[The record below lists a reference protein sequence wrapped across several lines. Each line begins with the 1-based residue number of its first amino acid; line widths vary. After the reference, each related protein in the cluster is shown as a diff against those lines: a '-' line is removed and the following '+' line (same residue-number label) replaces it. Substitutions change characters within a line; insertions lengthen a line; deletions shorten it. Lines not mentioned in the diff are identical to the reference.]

1 MQRFFLSTLLF
12 FVSIIYCHAKSLGRI
27 GNQLDTTTNCSS
39 GFLLM
44 GGSTDVDEA
53 VKWFLA
59 KSGGGDIVIIRASG
73 GAGYNEYMYKLGKVN
88 SVETLLINSKEE
100 ALDPSTAAIIQNAE
114 AVFIAGGDQWNY
126 INFWSNTPVQEAL
139 NYLIKIKHAPIGGT
153 SAGLAVMGQYV
164 FDAKMDGITTDEAL
178 ANMQSPKISISK
190 EFISTSILKNII
202 TDSHYTQRNR
212 MGRHIAFLANIQSAF
227 NIKPK
232 GIGIDEKTALV
243 IDEKGRGFIFG
254 ISNIYF
260 LQIISNKKLAPT
272 SPTVSVVKITG
283 SKEGTPIASLKNCFK
298 ALTYKVK
305 IENKSLITF

>member
-27 GNQLDTTTNCSS
+27 GNIHDTTTTCSS

-53 VKWFLA
+53 IKWFLA

-88 SVETLLINSKEE
+88 SVETLLINNREE
-100 ALDPSTAAIIQNAE
+100 ALDPAIAAIIQNAE

-126 INFWSNTPVQEAL
+126 VNFWSNTPIQEAL

-153 SAGLAVMGQYV
+153 SAGLAVIGQYV
-164 FDAKMDGITTDEAL
+164 FDAKMDGVTSDEAL
-178 ANMQSPKISISK
+178 ANMQSSKISITK
-190 EFISTSILKNII
+190 EFIEIDILKNII

-212 MGRHIAFLANIQSAF
+212 MGRHIAFLANIQSAY

-243 IDEKGRGFIFG
+243 IDEKGSGFIYG
-254 ISNIYF
+254 ASNIYF
-260 LQIISNKKLAPT
+260 LQIISNKKTAST
-272 SPTVSVVKITG
+272 SPIVSVVKIAG
-283 SKEGTPIASLKNCFK
+283 SKEGTPIASLKKCFK
-298 ALTYKVK
+298 EPNYKVK
-305 IENKSLITF
+305 IENKILTIF

>member
-1 MQRFFLSTLLF
+1 MQRILITALLLF
-12 FVSIIYCHAKSLGRI
+12 TAIIYCKGKSLGRI
-27 GNQLDTTTNCSS
+27 GNQHDTTTTCSS

-53 VKWFLA
+53 IQWFLA

-73 GAGYNEYMYKLGKVN
+73 GPGYNEYMYKLGKVN

-100 ALDPSTAAIIQNAE
+100 ALDLATAAILQNAE

-126 INFWSNTPVQEAL
+126 VNFWSNTPVQEAL
-139 NYLIKIKHAPIGGT
+139 NYLINKKHVPIGGT

-178 ANMQSPKISISK
+178 ANLQSPKISITK
-190 EFISTSILKNII
+190 KFVAIDILKNII

-212 MGRHIAFLANIQSAF
+212 MGRHIAFLANIQSVY

-243 IDEKGRGFIFG
+243 IDEKGNGYIYG
-254 ISNIYF
+254 LSNIYF
-260 LQIISNKKLAPT
+260 LQIISNKKIAAT
-272 SPTVSVVKITG
+272 SPTVSVVKIAG
-283 SKEGTPIASLKNCFK
+283 SKEGTPIASLIKCFTK
-298 ALTYKVK
+298 PSYKVK
-305 IENKSLITF
+305 IENNVLTTF